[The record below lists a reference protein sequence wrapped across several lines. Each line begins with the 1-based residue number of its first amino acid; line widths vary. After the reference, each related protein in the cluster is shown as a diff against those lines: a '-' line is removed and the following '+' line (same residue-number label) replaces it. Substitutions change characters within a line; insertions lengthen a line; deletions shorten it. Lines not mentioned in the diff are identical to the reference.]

1 MKSGIGGSRGSADG
15 MAGPAP
21 PLSLSRRPRWQHAR
35 LGRMARC
42 TCAEKVPQN
51 CQTLRMVRPAVSDPW
66 SDNPA
71 SRHRNSV
78 QSTAS
83 LEQFLQSHVVAHHRR
98 MDASCSPLQQLGA
111 FPGRELL
118 RIPAIYPPKH
128 PRSHLRYRRRDH
140 MHLHRRPPHGIE
152 RHRQLEHGSRT
163 RTLRS
168 LFLQFRNGLCL
179 VHLPA

>member
-1 MKSGIGGSRGSADG
+1 
-15 MAGPAP
+15 
-21 PLSLSRRPRWQHAR
+21 
-35 LGRMARC
+35 
-42 TCAEKVPQN
+42 
-51 CQTLRMVRPAVSDPW
+51 MVRPAILDLW
-66 SDNPA
+66 GDNP
-71 SRHRNSV
+71 SGRCRNPV
-78 QSTAS
+78 QGSAS
-83 LEQFLQSHVVAHHRR
+83 LGQFLQPRVMAHHRR

-118 RIPAIYPPKH
+118 RIPAIYPPKN
-128 PRSHLRYRRRDH
+128 PRSHLSNRRRDH